1 MDKDTFQ
8 LQSLLSDVT
17 FLSLSFASGLA
28 LIGVV
33 TGFYLGKS
41 RGQQCILSW
50 LVYNALTHFVLE
62 GAFVCFS
69 LRGTVNS
76 TDNFLATIWKEYAK
90 ADQRW
95 GVSDPTI
102 VSLEI
107 LTVGL
112 AGPLALLLCYA
123 ILRDRPYRHFVQIIL
138 CVCEL
143 YGGWMTFCPEWLQDS
158 PNLRTDSFLYLWVYL
173 VFFNILWVVVPLALL
188 VQSYRD
194 LCFAEVQKTVIT
206 ETTTT
211 KLITHKYNTR
221 SKKND

>member
-1 MDKDTFQ
+1 MDNDSFQ
-8 LQSLLSDVT
+8 LQSLLSNVT
-17 FLSLSFASGLA
+17 FLSLSFATLLA

-33 TGFYLGKS
+33 TGLYLGKT
-41 RGQQCILSW
+41 RGQQWTLAW

-62 GAFVCFS
+62 GSFVVFS
-69 LRGTVNS
+69 LRGTVIN
-76 TDNFLATIWKEYAK
+76 TDHFLATIWKEYAK
-90 ADQRW
+90 ADRRW

-123 ILRDRPYRHFVQIIL
+123 IVKDQPYKHFVQIIL

-158 PNLRTDSFLYLWVYL
+158 PNLRTDNFLYLWVYL
-173 VFFNILWVVVPLALL
+173 VFFNMLWVVIPLAML
-188 VQSYRD
+188 VQSYRE
-194 LCFAEVQKTVIT
+194 LFYAEVQKTVIT

-221 SKKND
+221 SKKKD